1 MPKVAAAQS
10 VADSPRM
17 RIGARNSPFVYLAAT
32 EAASRATNC
41 ALSSEPGYNARR
53 RAVPDLPPPGPLAPE
68 PLTYSALSLLE
79 PPLIEEFTDGADR
92 AVYDTE
98 VCIVGAGAAG
108 ITLARQLASKGLEV
122 CVVESGAA
130 DYEKKLQDL
139 GVGESIGF
147 PYYPLDQSRL
157 RIFGGTTAVWGGRVV
172 QLDPI
177 DFERRPWI
185 EHSGWPFGKETLAP
199 YYADALR
206 SLDLEVTD
214 GDEQLWETLGLRP
227 PGFEPDQL
235 RTNFFQFDEQFERFT
250 LRRCGDLEN
259 SAKVRVLLRATVLDI
274 QANAEGTAV
283 ESLKI
288 GNLRGG
294 RGTVRARTYV
304 LAAGGLE
311 TPRLLL
317 NSRDVHPQGLGNQ
330 GDLVGRFF
338 MEHPHARG
346 ARVLPRKL
354 LPLLK
359 LLTQSRRHSGLR
371 YAPLMRGSEKLQE
384 REGILNSAFT
394 LSVRLHQGTRM
405 PPGKWLFNTLK
416 WKVPH
421 DHRGRSLWWIHRR
434 TKRALGDRLGLM
446 ARWLGASTQRRGI
459 YVVARAEQA
468 PNPASRVVLSGKRDA
483 FGSPQIALDWRFSD
497 VDKRSLQVLMRT
509 LDSELQR
516 LSLGRA
522 EPSPWLEEESVP
534 WEMDPLISNHPVGG
548 YHHMGTTRMATSPRE
563 GVVDENCRVHGLEN
577 LYVAGSSVFPTGG
590 WANPTLTILAL
601 TLRLGDHLTR
611 AVQAKRP
618 PSPNLSCG
626 S

>member
-1 MPKVAAAQS
+1 M
-10 VADSPRM
+10 
-17 RIGARNSPFVYLAAT
+17 
-32 EAASRATNC
+32 
-41 ALSSEPGYNARR
+41 
-53 RAVPDLPPPGPLAPE
+53 
-68 PLTYSALSLLE
+68 
-79 PPLIEEFTDGADR
+79 IEEFTESDDR
-92 AVYDTE
+92 AVFETE
-98 VCIVGAGAAG
+98 VCILGAGAAG
-108 ITLARQLASKGLEV
+108 ITLARRLASAGLDV
-122 CVVESGAA
+122 CVLESGAA
-130 DYEKKLQDL
+130 DYEKPLQDL
-139 GVGESIGF
+139 GAGESIGF

-157 RIFGGTTAVWGGRVV
+157 RLFGGTTAVWGGRVV

-199 YYADALR
+199 YYAEALR
-206 SLDLEVTD
+206 SLELEVTE
-214 GDEQLWETLGLRP
+214 GDEKLWDRLGLRQ
-227 PGFEPDQL
+227 PGFDSDLL

-250 LRRCGDLEN
+250 LRRCGDLAD

-274 QANAEGTAV
+274 RANAEGTAV
-283 ESLKI
+283 ESVQI
-288 GNLRGG
+288 GNLQGG
-294 RGTVRARTYV
+294 RGLVRARAYV

-317 NSRDVHPQGLGNQ
+317 NSRGVHPEGLGNQ
-330 GDLVGRFF
+330 EDLVGRFF

-346 ARVLPRKL
+346 ARVEPRKL
-354 LPLLK
+354 WPLLK
-359 LLTQSRRHSGLR
+359 LLTLSHRRDGLR
-371 YAPLMRGSEKLQE
+371 YVPLLRGSEKLQE

-394 LSVRLHQGTRM
+394 LAVRLHQGTRM

-434 TKRALGDRLGLM
+434 TKRALGDHLGLLT
-446 ARWLGASTQRRGI
+446 RWLGASTAQRGV

-468 PNPASRVVLSGKRDA
+468 PNPASRVTLSEKRDV
-483 FGSPQIALDWRFSD
+483 FGLPKIALDWRFSE
-497 VDKRSLQVLMRT
+497 VDKRSLRVVMET
-509 LDSELQR
+509 LDGELRR

-522 EPSPWLEEESVP
+522 EPSPWLGEEETP

-563 GVVDENCRVHGLEN
+563 GVVDADCRVHGLGN

-601 TLRLGDHLTR
+601 ALRLGDHLAR
-611 AVQAKRP
+611 SIRSVP
-618 PSPNLSCG
+618 PSRS
-626 S
+626 

>member
-1 MPKVAAAQS
+1 MASSEMRVNLSLLLSRKHKEFLSRAKRKLRLIEQQQKAAEMVAKAAESEAVAAAGELNIS
-10 VADSPRM
+10 VQK
-17 RIGARNSPFVYLAAT
+17 T
-32 EAASRATNC
+32 
-41 ALSSEPGYNARR
+41 
-53 RAVPDLPPPGPLAPE
+53 
-68 PLTYSALSLLE
+68 
-79 PPLIEEFTDGADR
+79 
-92 AVYDTE
+92 
-98 VCIVGAGAAG
+98 
-108 ITLARQLASKGLEV
+108 
-122 CVVESGAA
+122 
-130 DYEKKLQDL
+130 
-139 GVGESIGF
+139 
-147 PYYPLDQSRL
+147 
-157 RIFGGTTAVWGGRVV
+157 
-172 QLDPI
+172 
-177 DFERRPWI
+177 
-185 EHSGWPFGKETLAP
+185 
-199 YYADALR
+199 
-206 SLDLEVTD
+206 
-214 GDEQLWETLGLRP
+214 
-227 PGFEPDQL
+227 
-235 RTNFFQFDEQFERFT
+235 
-250 LRRCGDLEN
+250 
-259 SAKVRVLLRATVLDI
+259 
-274 QANAEGTAV
+274 
-283 ESLKI
+283 
-288 GNLRGG
+288 
-294 RGTVRARTYV
+294 
-304 LAAGGLE
+304 
-311 TPRLLL
+311 
-317 NSRDVHPQGLGNQ
+317 
-330 GDLVGRFF
+330 
-338 MEHPHARG
+338 
-346 ARVLPRKL
+346 
-354 LPLLK
+354 
-359 LLTQSRRHSGLR
+359 
-371 YAPLMRGSEKLQE
+371 EKLQE